1 MPIVAFFYRL
11 VFGDGVVRR
20 QVAAPLIPIAFGLLV
35 MVGLEVTGL
44 ADSPGVGETIGVVA
58 VITITVGAPI
68 GIGVAV
74 TRYRLY
80 EIDRII
86 SRTVSYAIVVGLL
99 GAVVALVA
107 TAVST
112 RFDSPLMVA
121 ATTLGIAAAFNPLRH
136 CVQRIVDRR
145 FNRSKYE
152 AERVMTQ
159 SAETLRGHLDSDG
172 LVDGWVGVVSET
184 MQPSGM
190 GVWVRR

>member
-80 EIDRII
+80 ESIAS
-86 SRTVSYAIVVGLL
+86 SRE
-99 GAVVALVA
+99 
-107 TAVST
+107 
-112 RFDSPLMVA
+112 
-121 ATTLGIAAAFNPLRH
+121 
-136 CVQRIVDRR
+136 
-145 FNRSKYE
+145 RSRMQLSL
-152 AERVMTQ
+152 AS
-159 SAETLRGHLDSDG
+159 SARS
-172 LVDGWVGVVSET
+172 
-184 MQPSGM
+184 
-190 GVWVRR
+190 